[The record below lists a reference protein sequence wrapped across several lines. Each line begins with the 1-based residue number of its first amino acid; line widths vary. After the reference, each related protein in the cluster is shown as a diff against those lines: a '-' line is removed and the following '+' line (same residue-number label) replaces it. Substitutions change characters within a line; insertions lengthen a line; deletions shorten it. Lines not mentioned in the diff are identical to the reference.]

1 MQRHEI
7 ITLVDITETGVTDNN
22 AKDAETQLKRNQQ
35 RNYDTLC
42 QVISLRSNFYGAS
55 VSCVILDNVKYFD
68 NDITNLISKHNE
80 KTIKMWNFVFE
91 TDHTDPFGNNHEL
104 LKLDLNQVPIIPALT
119 ETVPIFPP
127 YFITDGDLQN
137 TVVRPLR
144 H

>member
-7 ITLVDITETGVTDNN
+7 LTLVDITETGITNNN

-42 QVISLRSNFYGAS
+42 QVISLRSNFYGPS
-55 VSCVILDNVKYFD
+55 VGSGIIENVDYFD
-68 NDITNLISKHNE
+68 DEINQLISNISDRK
-80 KTIKMWNFVFE
+80 IKIWSFVFE
-91 TDHTDPFGNNHEL
+91 TDRTDPFGIDYEL
-104 LKLDLNQVPIIPALT
+104 LKMDLNMVPIIPALT

-127 YFITDGDLQN
+127 YFITSGDLQN
-137 TVVRPLR
+137 TVVRLST

>member
-22 AKDAETQLKRNQQ
+22 AKDAETQLQRNQQ

-55 VSCVILDNVKYFD
+55 AGSAMIENVDYFD
-68 NDITNLISKHNE
+68 EDLNDLISRHDA
-80 KTIKMWNFVFE
+80 KTIKVWSFIFD
-91 TDHTDPFGNNHEL
+91 TDRTDPFGIDYEL
-104 LKLDLNQVPIIPALT
+104 LKMDLNMVPIIPALS

-127 YFITDGDLQN
+127 YFITSGDLQN
-137 TVVRPLR
+137 TVIRSTP

>member
-7 ITLVDITETGVTDNN
+7 LTVVDITKTGVTDNN

-55 VSCVILDNVKYFD
+55 SGSALLDNVKYFD
-68 NDITNLISKHNE
+68 IDVNHLISKYDE
-80 KTIKMWNFVFE
+80 KTIRVWSFVFD
-91 TDHTDPFGNNHEL
+91 TDRTDPFGVDHEL
-104 LKLDLNQVPIIPALT
+104 LKMDLNMVPIIPALT
-119 ETVPIFPP
+119 EIVPVFPP
-127 YFITDGDLQN
+127 YFITAGDLQN
-137 TVVRPLR
+137 TVIRLSA